1 MAEDNEMIHISN
13 ITKTAVDQISQI
25 TNKEQQSN
33 LYFQLIQNFRAE
45 IIKFPEPKKT
55 NATKVV
61 DPIFAPIE
69 DRLTNEFND
78 NLLAGLKNITTIT
91 DNNAKT
97 QFKRQFIINVN
108 NSLALIHE
116 PLKGKFQE
124 KFNAVLEEDTQQ
136 ENANE
141 MIHISNITK
150 TAVDQISQITNKE
163 QQSNLY
169 FQLIQN
175 FRAEII
181 KFPEPKKTN
190 ATKVVD
196 PIFAPIEDRLTNEFN
211 DNLLA
216 GLKHITTITDNNAKT
231 QFKKQFIININNA
244 LALIHEPLKGKF
256 REKFNAV
263 LEEDKIQDINNE
275 VENFRKSLINA
286 LDKIAMIK
294 NKDQQMNTFFELS
307 KNVRTYIE
315 VLPEPNKTKA
325 NNMADELLTP
335 GEDYLV
341 QITKDKILTALDQ
354 IEAMKDQNT
363 KEKVRAQFIIDIT
376 KSMGLIHEP
385 LKSKAKIMLDQILS
399 GEDNEI
405 EAFKQALP
413 AAVAEIEKI
422 TNKDERNNKYFE
434 LTENVR
440 KAIAGLR
447 EPKKT
452 KATNIANPILAPVE
466 DKLVLTLKDVVLEGL
481 KRIEDIQDDNAKNQL
496 RSEFINQM
504 SNAISR
510 IHEPLKSKLQTTFET
525 IIKDNN
531 KNQASKLAGS
541 FAKAMQAE
549 YDKFMQAIG
558 LKTNEIDASSKYIND
573 SQSTIKSLVSQ
584 ATSSIDSIKLK
595 VKEISATV
603 SQSNASLATL
613 QTYITTVSDNV
624 TKSTQSLAEASN
636 ATEEAKIYR
645 NEAERYRNEAMQF
658 KDLTNQELEI
668 ARGINIDIS
677 NELVQA
683 KNLMDGTAK
692 ALRGANSTAG
702 SENII
707 QVIRPKEATETST
720 TGSQGFANINE
731 GFEDYTT
738 YTPEE
743 LRRYALVQSY
753 VERENTSRTRML
765 QASELLAQK
774 ESVANNIVMDYMYA
788 NEKGTTVSTIM
799 DRISQLNNDKKRK
812 LEINTY
818 YNKAREQYI
827 RILMVIVIACI
838 IIVPL
843 VIANKNNSISH
854 LTFMILTVTIIFF
867 TIIFIF
873 YNFADIY
880 SRDDMDFD
888 KINIPY
894 DRTATILE
902 KDGSLIRKKNPLTSL
917 TLTCIG
923 QDCCD
928 GSMVYDYA
936 RNKCIATENFGNMFE
951 KFNAINNT
959 SSIVYPNEGF
969 INNSNFKNN
978 MIQTSFGCSSIDKF
992 MTDECRRPV
1001 EAVL

>member
-1 MAEDNEMIHISN
+1 MAEDNEMINISN
-13 ITKTAVDQISQI
+13 ITKAAVYQISQI
-25 TNKEQQSN
+25 TNKAQQSN
-33 LYFQLIQNFRAE
+33 QYFELIQSFRAE

-78 NLLAGLKNITTIT
+78 NLLAGLKHITTIT

-116 PLKGKFQE
+116 PLKGKFRE

-141 MIHISNITK
+141 MK
-150 TAVDQISQITNKE
+150 TFTTNTQNAVDQISRITNKE
-163 QQSNLY
+163 QQSNQY

-231 QFKKQFIININNA
+231 QFKRQFIINVNNS

-263 LEEDKIQDINNE
+263 LEEDKIQDNANE
-275 VENFRKSLINA
+275 VAAFRKYLIDA
-286 LDKIAMIK
+286 LDNIAMIK
-294 NKDQQMNTFFELS
+294 NKDEQINKFFELS
-307 KNVRTYIE
+307 KNLRTQIE

-325 NNMADELLTP
+325 NNIADELLTP

-341 QITKDKILTALDQ
+341 QTIKDKILTALDQ

-376 KSMGLIHEP
+376 KSMGLMHEP
-385 LKSKAKIMLDQILS
+385 LKSKAKIMLDQILN

-413 AAVAEIEKI
+413 AAVAAIEKI
-422 TNKDERNNKYFE
+422 TNKDDRHNKYFE

-466 DKLVLTLKDVVLEGL
+466 DKLVLTLKDVVLEQL
-481 KRIEDIQDDNAKNQL
+481 KILEDIQDDNAKNQS

-510 IHEPLKSKLQTTFET
+510 VHEPLKSKLQTTFET

-531 KNQASKLAGS
+531 KNQASNLAGS

-584 ATSSIDSIKLK
+584 ATSSTDTINNK
-595 VKEISATV
+595 VTEITTSVT
-603 SQSNASLATL
+603 QSNSLLDTL
-613 QTYITTVSDNV
+613 RSYITTVSDNV

-658 KDLTNQELEI
+658 KNLTNQELEI
-668 ARGINIDIS
+668 ARGINTDIS

-707 QVIRPKEATETST
+707 QVIRPKKAAETST

-731 GFEDYTT
+731 GFEDYTS

-854 LTFMILTVTIIFF
+854 LTFMVLTVTIIFF

-873 YNFADIY
+873 YNFTDIY
-880 SRDDMDFD
+880 MRDDIDFD

-894 DRTATILE
+894 DRTATTLE

>member
-1 MAEDNEMIHISN
+1 MSYQKDKIALQKEASKYRALNEELKRVNDVNSRIVTRGNYIRELMNLTNSTNANIRSLAPTVIFPVIQLFETQQANDNKLLAGAAPKQSNDEDAQLQSIKTSIIYAVNEIS
-13 ITKTAVDQISQI
+13 KI
-25 TNKEQQSN
+25 TNKDEQ
-33 LYFQLIQNFRAE
+33 
-45 IIKFPEPKKT
+45 
-55 NATKVV
+55 
-61 DPIFAPIE
+61 
-69 DRLTNEFND
+69 
-78 NLLAGLKNITTIT
+78 
-91 DNNAKT
+91 
-97 QFKRQFIINVN
+97 
-108 NSLALIHE
+108 
-116 PLKGKFQE
+116 
-124 KFNAVLEEDTQQ
+124 
-136 ENANE
+136 AN
-141 MIHISNITK
+141 K
-150 TAVDQISQITNKE
+150 
-163 QQSNLY
+163 Y
-169 FQLIQN
+169 
-175 FRAEII
+175 
-181 KFPEPKKTN
+181 
-190 ATKVVD
+190 
-196 PIFAPIEDRLTNEFN
+196 
-211 DNLLA
+211 
-216 GLKHITTITDNNAKT
+216 
-231 QFKKQFIININNA
+231 
-244 LALIHEPLKGKF
+244 
-256 REKFNAV
+256 
-263 LEEDKIQDINNE
+263 
-275 VENFRKSLINA
+275 
-286 LDKIAMIK
+286 
-294 NKDQQMNTFFELS
+294 FELS
-307 KNVRTYIE
+307 KNVRNHIATT
-315 VLPEPNKTKA
+315 PEPIKTKVFNIA
-325 NNMADELLTP
+325 NPILIP
-335 GEDYLV
+335 IEDKL
-341 QITKDKILTALDQ
+341 IASLKDNIASEIKR
-354 IEAMKDQNT
+354 IETIQDDNAKKQERTQYISQMSNL
-363 KEKVRAQFIIDIT
+363 I
-376 KSMGLIHEP
+376 MGVHEP
-385 LKSKAKIMLDQILS
+385 LKSKAKAMFDQIIR

-413 AAVAEIEKI
+413 AAVAAIEKI

-466 DKLVLTLKDVVLEGL
+466 DKLVLELKDVVLQQL
-481 KRIEDIQDDNAKNQL
+481 KRIEDIQDDNTKNQS
-496 RSEFINQM
+496 RSEFINEM

-510 IHEPLKSKLQTTFET
+510 IHEPLKSKLQTMFET

-558 LKTNEIDASSKYIND
+558 LKTDEVNASSKYIND
-573 SQSTIKSLVSQ
+573 TQSTIKSLVSQ
-584 ATSSIDSIKLK
+584 ATSSIDTLKLK
-595 VKEISATV
+595 LSEISTNV

-613 QTYITTVSDNV
+613 RTYITTVADNV
-624 TKSTQSLAEASN
+624 TKSTQSLQEASS
-636 ATEEAKIYR
+636 AARAAEQYKR
-645 NEAERYRNEAMQF
+645 EAEIYKNQASQF
-658 KDLTNQELEI
+658 KDLTNQELRI
-668 ARGINIDIS
+668 ARRINVDIS

-731 GFEDYTT
+731 GFEDYSS

-743 LRRYALVQSY
+743 LRRYALVQTY
-753 VERENTSRTRML
+753 IGRENSARTRML

-827 RILMVIVIACI
+827 RILIVIVIACI

-843 VIANKNNSISH
+843 VIANKNNNISH

-880 SRDDMDFD
+880 MRDDIDFD

-902 KDGSLIRKKNPLTSL
+902 RDGSLIRKKNPLTSL

-936 RNKCIATENFGNMFE
+936 KNKCIATENFGNMFE
-951 KFNAINNT
+951 QFNAMNNVQ
-959 SSIVYPNEGF
+959 SIVYPNEGF

-978 MIQTSFGCSSIDKF
+978 MMQTSFGCSSIDQF
-992 MTDECRRPV
+992 MTNDCRRPV